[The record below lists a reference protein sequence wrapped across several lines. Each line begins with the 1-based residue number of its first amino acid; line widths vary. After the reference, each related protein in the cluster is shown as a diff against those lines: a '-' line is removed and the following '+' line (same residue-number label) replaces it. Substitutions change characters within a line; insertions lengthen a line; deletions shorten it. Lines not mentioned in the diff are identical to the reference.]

1 MKHRL
6 HDFSARLWCAP
17 AGNIPAR
24 AQEIILVERLRAPLP
39 NGGAGRIPG
48 MTGRDSAVTGRDGA

>member
-6 HDFSARLWCAP
+6 HNFSALLRCRS
-17 AGNIPAR
+17 AGNIPATQ
-24 AQEIILVERLRAPLP
+24 QEKILVELRRAPLP

-48 MTGRDSAVTGRDGA
+48 VTFAP